1 MTAGP
6 VEVAG
11 RYRLGETLGAG
22 GMGRVWVAR
31 DEILQRDVA
40 VKEILLPPDLVE
52 GERDSVHR
60 RTVQEARAA
69 AQLSHPNVAQVYDV
83 IEDDGRAWIVMEYVP
98 SRSLQEAIR
107 DDGPLDPHDV
117 AVLGLEVLD
126 ALEAAHRAGVR
137 HRDVKPANVLLGDD
151 GRVVLTDFGIASI
164 EGDSVITTSHEP
176 VLGSPSYMS
185 PERAKDGKALE
196 ASDLWSLGATLYA
209 AVEGR
214 PPYKRANAMATLTAL
229 ATEEPDPATRAGV
242 LQPVLDGL
250 LVKDP
255 AQRIGAAETRR
266 RLLDA
271 ASPAASSGAGT
282 PPAAAAGT
290 PPAAAAGTPPAA
302 AGSRPHRL
310 RRRYAVTG
318 ATLAALLAGGVAVWA
333 TRPDERRVVSPP
345 PPVSAPSQASTP
357 SVTPSAA
364 PSSAAPS
371 AAPSSAAPSSAAPSS
386 PAATSRAPS
395 SPAAGA
401 LPPKPAGWRDWTDP
415 TGFKVYVPAGWKHS
429 IDEDGMVYFRGDGR
443 TIGIDQTTKPQWDP
457 VADWEGKRD
466 ARRAAGDFPGY
477 KEIHI
482 KEVTYFR
489 KAADWEFTFNGSAS
503 RRHVNNRGVVTSN
516 HQAYG
521 FWFETADSDWSDA
534 RADLQLIFASFRPKP

>member
-31 DEILQRDVA
+31 DGILQRDVA

-107 DDGPLDPHDV
+107 TDGPLDPRDV
-117 AVLGLEVLD
+117 AVLGLEVLG

-214 PPYKRANAMATLTAL
+214 PPYQRPNAMATLTAL
-229 ATEEPDPATRAGV
+229 ATEEPDPPVRAGA
-242 LQPVLDGL
+242 LRPVLDGL
-250 LVKDP
+250 LQKDP
-255 AQRIGAAETRR
+255 AARIDAAETRR
-266 RLLDA
+266 RLLRA
-271 ASPAASSGAGT
+271 AEPE
-282 PPAAAAGT
+282 
-290 PPAAAAGTPPAA
+290 TPPAA
-302 AGSRPHRL
+302 AGPRPHRL

-318 ATLAALLAGGVAVWA
+318 ATLAALLAG
-333 TRPDERRVVSPP
+333 
-345 PPVSAPSQASTP
+345 
-357 SVTPSAA
+357 
-364 PSSAAPS
+364 
-371 AAPSSAAPSSAAPSS
+371 
-386 PAATSRAPS
+386 
-395 SPAAGA
+395 
-401 LPPKPAGWRDWTDP
+401 
-415 TGFKVYVPAGWKHS
+415 
-429 IDEDGMVYFRGDGR
+429 
-443 TIGIDQTTKPQWDP
+443 
-457 VADWEGKRD
+457 
-466 ARRAAGDFPGY
+466 
-477 KEIHI
+477 
-482 KEVTYFR
+482 
-489 KAADWEFTFNGSAS
+489 
-503 RRHVNNRGVVTSN
+503 
-516 HQAYG
+516 
-521 FWFETADSDWSDA
+521 
-534 RADLQLIFASFRPKP
+534 